1 MKHVLLTT
9 PIALGLGAL
18 MGATALTP
26 AAAQDM
32 NRDASYAFQNEPMA
46 IGDWDE
52 NAIAG
57 AWEASELIGEA
68 DVYGMDGEELGE
80 VEDIIV
86 GADNRVRSIV
96 IEAGGF
102 WDIGDTHF
110 AIPFDEV
117 EIVGYDEVRV
127 PLVEDN
133 VDDYDIYTGIDE
145 EDEPTGR
152 AWRVSE
158 LINDY
163 ASLRGGERYGYVDDV
178 LIGQDGE
185 IKAVVVDGTSSYGYA
200 GPYAM
205 PYYGYGYGWGPG
217 YSTYNTG
224 YTDADLENLPVVS
237 EDSISPYW
245 DF

>member
-1 MKHVLLTT
+1 MKHALLTT

-32 NRDASYAFQNEPMA
+32 MDREYDFQNEPMA
-46 IGDWDE
+46 MGDWDQD
-52 NAIAG
+52 ALAG

-68 DVYGMDGEELGE
+68 DVYGVDGEEIGE
-80 VEDIIV
+80 VEDIVV
-86 GADNRVRSIV
+86 GADDRVRSVV

-110 AIPFDEV
+110 AIPFDQV
-117 EIVGYDEVRV
+117 EIQGYDTIRV
-127 PLVEDN
+127 PLNEDN
-133 VDDYDIYTGIDE
+133 IDDYDVFNDID
-145 EDEPTGR
+145 DEAAEGR
-152 AWRVSE
+152 AWRMSE

-178 LIGQDGE
+178 LIGQDGS
-185 IKAVVVDGTSSYGYA
+185 IKAIVVDGTSGYDYS

-217 YSTYNTG
+217 YRTYNTG
-224 YTDADLENLPVVS
+224 YTQADLENLPVVS

-245 DF
+245 D

>member
-1 MKHVLLTT
+1 MKHALLTT

-18 MGATALTP
+18 MGATAITP
-26 AAAQDM
+26 ASAQSMD
-32 NRDASYAFQNEPMA
+32 REYQFQNEPMSMDA
-46 IGDWDE
+46 WKAEDL
-52 NAIAG
+52 AG
-57 AWEASELIGEA
+57 AWQASELIDEA
-68 DVYGMDGEELGE
+68 DVYGQDGEELGE
-80 VEDIIV
+80 VEDVIV
-86 GADNRVRSIV
+86 GADDKVRSII

-110 AIPFDEV
+110 AIPFDQV
-117 EIVGYDEVRV
+117 KIARYDDVRV
-127 PLVEDN
+127 PLTEEN

-145 EDEPTGR
+145 EDEPAGR

-178 LIGQDGE
+178 LIGEDGS
-185 IKAVVVDGTSSYGYA
+185 IKAVVVDGTSGYGYA

-217 YSTYNTG
+217 YRSYNTG
-224 YTDADLENLPVVS
+224 YTEADLENLPVVS
-237 EDSISPYW
+237 EDSMSPFW
-245 DF
+245 DS